1 MKRKGMRGMKV
12 VVLGAGLMGKEVARD
27 LNTSD
32 RVEKVFLADLD
43 IAAVEEFI
51 KEADLQ
57 KTEAVQL
64 NAENEEQ
71 LREVIAKGDVCVNA
85 LFYAFNERVAKAAID
100 VGVHAVDLGGHIG
113 DITENVLKLDEQA
126 REKNVTIIPD
136 LGLAPGMIN
145 ILVGYGA
152 SKLDKVESIRLYV
165 GGIPVKPEPPL
176 NYTRVFS
183 LEGVI
188 DHYTQPAKIIQD
200 GQLVEVESLTGL
212 EPIYFDQFGT
222 LEAFYTSGGTSTL
235 YKTFPNVKT
244 LEYKTVRYKGH
255 AEKFQLMREL
265 GFFDRD
271 NVVEVDGV
279 QVKVRDVV
287 REALKKKLY
296 LGKKQDAVVLRAII
310 VGEKSGEQVTY
321 EYETIL
327 KRDEDSDVTA
337 MAKATAGTIASAAIM
352 IADGTIS
359 KRGVFPPETIVPGKE
374 YIEKM
379 NKRGVVIKETSHRS
393 SIVKW

>member
-1 MKRKGMRGMKV
+1 MFGMKV
-12 VVLGAGLMGKEVARD
+12 VVLGAGLMGREVARD
-27 LNTSD
+27 LSASD
-32 RVEKVFLADLD
+32 KVEKVYLADLD
-43 IAAVEEFI
+43 IEMVNNFI
-51 KEADLQ
+51 NEANLQ
-57 KTEAVQL
+57 KIEAVYC
-64 NAENEEQ
+64 NAEDEQQ
-71 LREVIAKGDVCVNA
+71 LRDIISKGDVCVNA
-85 LFYAFNERVAKAAID
+85 LFYEFNERVASAAID
-100 VGVHAVDLGGHIG
+100 VGVHSVDLGGHIG
-113 DITENVLKLDEQA
+113 EVTENVLKLDEQA
-126 REKNVTIIPD
+126 KEKNVTIIPD

-152 SKLDKVESIRLYV
+152 SKLDRVESIQLYV

-188 DHYTQPAKIIQD
+188 DHYTEPAKIIRD
-200 GQLVEVESLTGL
+200 GQLVKVESLSGV

-255 AEKFQLMREL
+255 AEKFQLLREL

-271 NVVEVDGV
+271 NIVNVDGV
-279 QVKVRDVV
+279 EVKVRSVV

-327 KRDEDSDVTA
+327 KRDENSEVTA
-337 MAKATAGTIASAAIM
+337 MAQATAGTIASVAIM
-352 IADGTIS
+352 IGEGTIS
-359 KRGVFPPETIVPGKE
+359 QRGVFPPETIVPGKE
-374 YIEKM
+374 FIEKM
-379 NKRGVVIKETSHRS
+379 NKRGVIIKETSHRS

>member
-1 MKRKGMRGMKV
+1 MYGMKV
-12 VVLGAGLMGKEVARD
+12 VVLGAGLMGREVARD
-27 LNTSD
+27 LSKSD
-32 RVEKVFLADLD
+32 KVEKVYLADLD
-43 IAAVEEFI
+43 IEMVNAFI
-51 KEADLQ
+51 KEANLE
-57 KTEAVQL
+57 KTEAVQCD
-64 NAENEEQ
+64 AENEQQ
-71 LREVIAKGDVCVNA
+71 LRDVIAKGDVCVNA
-85 LFYAFNERVAKAAID
+85 LFYAFNERVAKAAIEA
-100 VGVHAVDLGGHIG
+100 GVHAVDLGGHIG

-136 LGLAPGMIN
+136 LGLAPGMVN

-152 SKLDKVESIRLYV
+152 SKLDNVESIRLYV

-188 DHYTQPAKIIQD
+188 DHYTEPAKIIRD
-200 GQLVEVESLTGL
+200 GQLISVESLTGI
-212 EPIYFDQFGT
+212 EPVYFEQFGT

-255 AEKFQLMREL
+255 AEKFQLMKEL

-296 LGKKQDAVVLRAII
+296 LGKKQDAVVLRTII

-327 KRDEDSDVTA
+327 KREENSEVTA
-337 MAKATAGTIASAAIM
+337 MAQVTAGTIASVAIM
-352 IADGTIS
+352 IGDGTIS
-359 KRGVFPPETIVPGKE
+359 KRGVFPPETIVPGKQ

>member
-1 MKRKGMRGMKV
+1 MKI
-12 VVLGAGLMGKEVARD
+12 VVLGAGLMGREIARD
-27 LNTSD
+27 LSTSD
-32 RVEKVFLADLD
+32 KVDKVFLADLD
-43 IAAVEEFI
+43 IQTVNDFI
-51 KEADLQ
+51 NEANLQ
-57 KTEAVQL
+57 KIEAVKL
-64 NAENEEQ
+64 DAENEQQ
-71 LREVIAKGDVCVNA
+71 LREVISKGNVCVNA
-85 LFYAFNERVAKAAID
+85 LFYEFNERVAKAAID
-100 VGVHAVDLGGHIG
+100 VGVHSIDLGGHIG
-113 DITENVLKLDEQA
+113 NITENILGLDAKA
-126 REKNVTIIPD
+126 REKKVTIIPD

-152 SKLDKVESIRLYV
+152 SKLDRVESIQLYV

-188 DHYTQPAKIIQD
+188 DHYTQPAKIIQG
-200 GQLVEVESLTGL
+200 GQLIEVEALSGI

-235 YKTFPNVKT
+235 SKTFPNVKT

-255 AEKFQLMREL
+255 AEKFQLLREL
-265 GFFDRD
+265 GFFDKD
-271 NVVEVDGV
+271 NVVNVDGV
-279 QVKVRDVV
+279 DVKVRSVV

-327 KRDEDSDVTA
+327 KRDENSEITA
-337 MAKATAGTIASAAIM
+337 MAQVTAGTISSVAIM
-352 IADGTIS
+352 MAEGTIS
-359 KRGVFPPETIVPGKE
+359 KRGVFPPESIVPGKE

-379 NKRGVVIKETSHRS
+379 AKRGVVIKETSHRS

>member
-1 MKRKGMRGMKV
+1 MKV

-337 MAKATAGTIASAAIM
+337 MAQATAGTIASAAIM

>member
-1 MKRKGMRGMKV
+1 MKV
-12 VVLGAGLMGKEVARD
+12 VVLGAGLMGREVARD
-27 LNTSD
+27 LSKSD
-32 RVEKVFLADLD
+32 KVEKVYLADLD
-43 IAAVEEFI
+43 IEMVNAFI
-51 KEADLQ
+51 KEANLE
-57 KTEAVQL
+57 KTEAVQCD
-64 NAENEEQ
+64 AENEQQ
-71 LREVIAKGDVCVNA
+71 LRDVIAKGDVCVNA
-85 LFYAFNERVAKAAID
+85 LFYAFNERVAKAAIEA
-100 VGVHAVDLGGHIG
+100 GVHAVDLGGHIG

-136 LGLAPGMIN
+136 LGLAPGMVN

-152 SKLDKVESIRLYV
+152 SKLDNVESIRLYV

-188 DHYTQPAKIIQD
+188 DHYTEPAKIIRD
-200 GQLVEVESLTGL
+200 GQLISVESLTGI
-212 EPIYFDQFGT
+212 EPVYFEQFGT

-235 YKTFPNVKT
+235 YKMFPNVKT

-255 AEKFQLMREL
+255 AEKFQLMKEL

-327 KRDEDSDVTA
+327 KREENSEVTA
-337 MAKATAGTIASAAIM
+337 MAQVTAGTIASVAIM
-352 IADGTIS
+352 IGDGTIS
-359 KRGVFPPETIVPGKE
+359 KRGVFPPETIVPGKQ

>member
-1 MKRKGMRGMKV
+1 MKV
-12 VVLGAGLMGKEVARD
+12 VVLGAGLMGREIARD
-27 LNTSD
+27 LSASD
-32 RVEKVFLADLD
+32 KVEKVYLADLD
-43 IAAVEEFI
+43 IEMVNDFI
-51 KEADLQ
+51 NEANLQ
-57 KTEAVQL
+57 KIEAVYC
-64 NAENEEQ
+64 NAEDEQQ
-71 LREVIAKGDVCVNA
+71 LRDIISKGDVCVNA
-85 LFYAFNERVAKAAID
+85 LFYEFNERVANAAID
-100 VGVHAVDLGGHIG
+100 VGVHSVDLGGHIG
-113 DITENVLKLDEQA
+113 EVTENVLKLDEQA
-126 REKNVTIIPD
+126 KEKNVTIIPD

-152 SKLDKVESIRLYV
+152 SKLDRVESIQLYV

-188 DHYTQPAKIIQD
+188 DHYTEPAKIIRD
-200 GQLVEVESLTGL
+200 GQLVKVESLSGV

-255 AEKFQLMREL
+255 AEKFQLLREL

-271 NVVEVDGV
+271 NIVNVDGV
-279 QVKVRDVV
+279 EVKVRSVV

-310 VGEKSGEQVTY
+310 IGEKSGEQVTY

-327 KRDEDSDVTA
+327 KRDENSEVTA
-337 MAKATAGTIASAAIM
+337 MAQATAGTIASVAIM
-352 IADGTIS
+352 IGEGTIS
-359 KRGVFPPETIVPGKE
+359 QRGVFPPEMIVPGKE
-374 YIEKM
+374 FIEKM
-379 NKRGVVIKETSHRS
+379 NKRGVIIKETSHRS

>member
-1 MKRKGMRGMKV
+1 MCGMKV
-12 VVLGAGLMGKEVARD
+12 VVLGAGLMGREVARD
-27 LNTSD
+27 LNASEK
-32 RVEKVFLADLD
+32 VEKVYLADLD
-43 IAAVEEFI
+43 LAVVNEFI
-51 KEADLQ
+51 QSANLQ

-64 NAENEEQ
+64 NAENEEE

-100 VGVHAVDLGGHIG
+100 VGVHSVDLGGHIG

-126 REKNVTIIPD
+126 KAKNVTIIPD

-152 SKLDKVESIRLYV
+152 SKLDKVKSIQLFV

-188 DHYTQPAKIIQD
+188 DHYTEPAKIIRD
-200 GQLVEVESLTGL
+200 GKLVEVESLTGI
-212 EPIYFDQFGT
+212 EPIYFNEFGT

-255 AEKFQLMREL
+255 AEKFQLMKEL

-271 NVVEVDGV
+271 NFVEVNGV

-321 EYETIL
+321 EYEMIL

-337 MAKATAGTIASAAIM
+337 MGTVTAGTIASVAIM
-352 IADGTIS
+352 IGEGTIS

-379 NKRGVVIKETSHRS
+379 NKRGVVIKEISHRS

>member
-1 MKRKGMRGMKV
+1 MFGMKV
-12 VVLGAGLMGKEVARD
+12 VVLGAGLMGREVARD
-27 LNTSD
+27 LSASD
-32 RVEKVFLADLD
+32 KVEKVYLADLD
-43 IAAVEEFI
+43 IEMVNDFI
-51 KEADLQ
+51 NEANLQ
-57 KTEAVQL
+57 KIEAVYC
-64 NAENEEQ
+64 NAEDEQQ
-71 LREVIAKGDVCVNA
+71 LRDIISKGDVCVNA
-85 LFYAFNERVAKAAID
+85 LFYEFNERVANAAID
-100 VGVHAVDLGGHIG
+100 VGVHSVDLGGHIG
-113 DITENVLKLDEQA
+113 EVTENVLKLDEQA
-126 REKNVTIIPD
+126 KEKNVTIIPD

-152 SKLDKVESIRLYV
+152 SKLDRVESIQLYV

-188 DHYTQPAKIIQD
+188 DHYTEPAKIIRD
-200 GQLVEVESLTGL
+200 GQLVKVESLSGV

-255 AEKFQLMREL
+255 AEKFQLLREL

-271 NVVEVDGV
+271 NIVNVDGV
-279 QVKVRDVV
+279 EVKVRSVV

-327 KRDEDSDVTA
+327 KRDENSEVTA
-337 MAKATAGTIASAAIM
+337 MAQATAGTIASVAIM
-352 IADGTIS
+352 IGEGTIS
-359 KRGVFPPETIVPGKE
+359 QRGVFPPEMIVPGKE
-374 YIEKM
+374 FIEKM
-379 NKRGVVIKETSHRS
+379 NKRGVIIKETSHRS

>member
-1 MKRKGMRGMKV
+1 MFGMKV
-12 VVLGAGLMGKEVARD
+12 VVLGAGLMGREIARD
-27 LNTSD
+27 LSASD
-32 RVEKVFLADLD
+32 KVEKVYLADLD
-43 IAAVEEFI
+43 IEMVNDFI
-51 KEADLQ
+51 NEANLQ
-57 KTEAVQL
+57 KIEAVYC
-64 NAENEEQ
+64 NAEDEQQ
-71 LREVIAKGDVCVNA
+71 LRDIISKGDVCVNA
-85 LFYAFNERVAKAAID
+85 LFYEFNERVANAAID
-100 VGVHAVDLGGHIG
+100 VGVHSVDLGGHIG
-113 DITENVLKLDEQA
+113 EVTENVLKLDEQA
-126 REKNVTIIPD
+126 KEKNVTIIPD

-152 SKLDKVESIRLYV
+152 SKLDRVESIQLYV

-188 DHYTQPAKIIQD
+188 DHYTEPAKIIRD
-200 GQLVEVESLTGL
+200 GQLVKVESLSGV

-255 AEKFQLMREL
+255 AEKFQLLREL

-271 NVVEVDGV
+271 NIVNVDGV
-279 QVKVRDVV
+279 EVKVRSVV

-327 KRDEDSDVTA
+327 KRDENSEVTA
-337 MAKATAGTIASAAIM
+337 MAQATAGTIASVAIM
-352 IADGTIS
+352 IGEGTIS
-359 KRGVFPPETIVPGKE
+359 QRGVFPPEMIVPGKE
-374 YIEKM
+374 FIEKM
-379 NKRGVVIKETSHRS
+379 NKRGVIIKETSHRS

>member
-1 MKRKGMRGMKV
+1 MKI
-12 VVLGAGLMGKEVARD
+12 VVLGAGLMGREVARD
-27 LNTSD
+27 LSTSD
-32 RVEKVFLADLD
+32 KVDKVYLADLD
-43 IAAVEEFI
+43 IQAVNDFI
-51 KEADLQ
+51 QEANLQ
-57 KTEAVQL
+57 KVEAVKL
-64 NAENEEQ
+64 DAENEQELQ
-71 LREVIAKGDVCVNA
+71 EVISKGNVCVNA
-85 LFYAFNERVAKAAID
+85 LFYEFNERVAKAAINA
-100 VGVHAVDLGGHIG
+100 GVHSIDLGGHIG
-113 DITENVLKLDEQA
+113 NITDNILSLDDKA
-126 REKNVTIIPD
+126 KEKNVTIIPD

-152 SKLDKVESIRLYV
+152 SKLDHVESIQLYV

-188 DHYTQPAKIIQD
+188 DHYTEPAKIIQK
-200 GQLVEVESLTGL
+200 GQLTEVESLTGV

-222 LEAFYTSGGTSTL
+222 LEAFYTAGGTSTL
-235 YKTFPNVKT
+235 HKTFPNVKT

-255 AEKFQLMREL
+255 AEQFRLLRDL

-271 NVVEVDGV
+271 NVVNVDGV
-279 QVKVRDVV
+279 EVKVRSVV

-327 KRDEDSDVTA
+327 KRDENSEMTA
-337 MAKATAGTIASAAIM
+337 MAQVTAGTISSVAIM
-352 IADGTIS
+352 IAEGTIT

-379 NKRGVVIKETSHRS
+379 GKRGVVIKETSHRS

>member
-1 MKRKGMRGMKV
+1 MKV
-12 VVLGAGLMGKEVARD
+12 VVLGAGLMGREVARD
-27 LNTSD
+27 LSASD
-32 RVEKVFLADLD
+32 KVEKVYLADLD
-43 IAAVEEFI
+43 IEMVNDFI
-51 KEADLQ
+51 NEANLQ
-57 KTEAVQL
+57 KIEAVYC
-64 NAENEEQ
+64 NAEDEQQ
-71 LREVIAKGDVCVNA
+71 LRDIISKGDVCVNA
-85 LFYAFNERVAKAAID
+85 LFYEFNERVASAAID
-100 VGVHAVDLGGHIG
+100 VGVHSVDLGGHIG
-113 DITENVLKLDEQA
+113 EVTENVLKLDEQA
-126 REKNVTIIPD
+126 KEKNVTIIPD

-152 SKLDKVESIRLYV
+152 SKLDRVESIQLYV

-188 DHYTQPAKIIQD
+188 DHYTEPAKIIRD
-200 GQLVEVESLTGL
+200 GQLVKVESLSGV

-255 AEKFQLMREL
+255 AEKFQLLREL

-271 NVVEVDGV
+271 NIVNVDGV
-279 QVKVRDVV
+279 EVKVRSVV

-327 KRDEDSDVTA
+327 KRDENSEVTA
-337 MAKATAGTIASAAIM
+337 MAQATAGTIASVAIM
-352 IADGTIS
+352 IGEGTIS
-359 KRGVFPPETIVPGKE
+359 QRGVFPPETIVPGKE
-374 YIEKM
+374 FIEKM
-379 NKRGVVIKETSHRS
+379 NKRGVIIKETSHRS

>member
-1 MKRKGMRGMKV
+1 MKV
-12 VVLGAGLMGKEVARD
+12 VVLGAGLMGREVARD
-27 LNTSD
+27 LSASD
-32 RVEKVFLADLD
+32 KVEKVYLADLD
-43 IAAVEEFI
+43 IEMVNDFI
-51 KEADLQ
+51 NEANLQ
-57 KTEAVQL
+57 KIEAVYC
-64 NAENEEQ
+64 NAEDEQQ
-71 LREVIAKGDVCVNA
+71 LRDIISKGDVCVNA
-85 LFYAFNERVAKAAID
+85 LFYEFNERVANAAID
-100 VGVHAVDLGGHIG
+100 VGVHSVDLGGHIG
-113 DITENVLKLDEQA
+113 EVTENVLKLDEQA
-126 REKNVTIIPD
+126 KEKNVTIIPD

-152 SKLDKVESIRLYV
+152 SKLDRVESIQLYV

-188 DHYTQPAKIIQD
+188 DHYTEPAKIIRD
-200 GQLVEVESLTGL
+200 GQLVKVESLSGV

-255 AEKFQLMREL
+255 AEKFQLLREL

-271 NVVEVDGV
+271 NIVNVDGV
-279 QVKVRDVV
+279 EVKVRSVV

-327 KRDEDSDVTA
+327 KRDENSEVTA
-337 MAKATAGTIASAAIM
+337 MAQATAGTIASVAIM
-352 IADGTIS
+352 IGEGTIS
-359 KRGVFPPETIVPGKE
+359 QRGVFPPETIVPGKE
-374 YIEKM
+374 FIEKM
-379 NKRGVVIKETSHRS
+379 NKRGVIIKETSHRS

>member
-1 MKRKGMRGMKV
+1 MKV
-12 VVLGAGLMGKEVARD
+12 VVLGAGLMGREIARD
-27 LNTSD
+27 LSASD
-32 RVEKVFLADLD
+32 KVEKVYLADLD
-43 IAAVEEFI
+43 IEMVNDFI
-51 KEADLQ
+51 NEANLQ
-57 KTEAVQL
+57 KIEAVYC
-64 NAENEEQ
+64 NAEDEQQ
-71 LREVIAKGDVCVNA
+71 LRDIISKGDVCVNA
-85 LFYAFNERVAKAAID
+85 LFYEFNERVANAAID
-100 VGVHAVDLGGHIG
+100 VGVHSVDLGGHIG
-113 DITENVLKLDEQA
+113 EVTENVLKLDEQA
-126 REKNVTIIPD
+126 KEKNVTIIPD

-152 SKLDKVESIRLYV
+152 SKLDRVESIQLYV

-188 DHYTQPAKIIQD
+188 DHYTEPAKIIRD
-200 GQLVEVESLTGL
+200 GQLVKVESLSGV

-255 AEKFQLMREL
+255 AEKFQLLREL

-271 NVVEVDGV
+271 NVVNVDGV
-279 QVKVRDVV
+279 EVKVRSVV

-327 KRDEDSDVTA
+327 KRDENSEVTA
-337 MAKATAGTIASAAIM
+337 MAQATAGTIASVAIM
-352 IADGTIS
+352 IGEGTIS
-359 KRGVFPPETIVPGKE
+359 QRGVFPPEMIVPGKE
-374 YIEKM
+374 FIEKM
-379 NKRGVVIKETSHRS
+379 NKRGVIIKETSHRS

>member
-1 MKRKGMRGMKV
+1 MKV
-12 VVLGAGLMGKEVARD
+12 VVLGAGLMGREVARD
-27 LNTSD
+27 LSASD
-32 RVEKVFLADLD
+32 KVEKVYLADLD
-43 IAAVEEFI
+43 IEMVNNFI
-51 KEADLQ
+51 NEANLQ
-57 KTEAVQL
+57 KIEAVYC
-64 NAENEEQ
+64 NAEDEQQ
-71 LREVIAKGDVCVNA
+71 LRDIISKGDVCVNA
-85 LFYAFNERVAKAAID
+85 LFYEFNERVASAAID
-100 VGVHAVDLGGHIG
+100 VGVHSVDLGGHIG
-113 DITENVLKLDEQA
+113 EVTENVLKLDEQA
-126 REKNVTIIPD
+126 KEKNVTIIPD

-152 SKLDKVESIRLYV
+152 SKLDRVESIQLYV

-188 DHYTQPAKIIQD
+188 DHYTEPAKIIRD
-200 GQLVEVESLTGL
+200 GQLVKVESLSGV

-255 AEKFQLMREL
+255 AEKFQLLREL

-271 NVVEVDGV
+271 NIVNVDGV
-279 QVKVRDVV
+279 EVKVRSVV

-327 KRDEDSDVTA
+327 KRDENSEVTA
-337 MAKATAGTIASAAIM
+337 MAQATAGTIASVAIM
-352 IADGTIS
+352 IGEGTIS
-359 KRGVFPPETIVPGKE
+359 QRGVFPPETIVPGKE
-374 YIEKM
+374 FIEKM
-379 NKRGVVIKETSHRS
+379 NKRGVIIKETSHRS

>member
-1 MKRKGMRGMKV
+1 MFGMKV
-12 VVLGAGLMGKEVARD
+12 VVLGAGLMGREIARD
-27 LNTSD
+27 LSASD
-32 RVEKVFLADLD
+32 KVEKVYLADLD
-43 IAAVEEFI
+43 IEMVNDFI
-51 KEADLQ
+51 NEANLQ
-57 KTEAVQL
+57 KIEAVYC
-64 NAENEEQ
+64 NAEDEQQ
-71 LREVIAKGDVCVNA
+71 LRDIISKGDVCVNA
-85 LFYAFNERVAKAAID
+85 LFYEFNERVANAAID
-100 VGVHAVDLGGHIG
+100 VGVHSVDLGGHIG
-113 DITENVLKLDEQA
+113 EVTENVLKLDEQA
-126 REKNVTIIPD
+126 KEKNVTIIPD

-152 SKLDKVESIRLYV
+152 SKLDRVESIQLYV

-188 DHYTQPAKIIQD
+188 DHYTEPAKIIRD
-200 GQLVEVESLTGL
+200 GQLVKVESLSGV

-255 AEKFQLMREL
+255 AEKFQLLREL

-271 NVVEVDGV
+271 NIVNVDGV
-279 QVKVRDVV
+279 EVKVRSVV

-327 KRDEDSDVTA
+327 KRDENSEVTA
-337 MAKATAGTIASAAIM
+337 MAQATAGTIASVAIM
-352 IADGTIS
+352 IGEGTIS
-359 KRGVFPPETIVPGKE
+359 QRGVFPPEMIVPGKE
-374 YIEKM
+374 FIEKM
-379 NKRGVVIKETSHRS
+379 NKRGVIIKEMSHRS

>member
-1 MKRKGMRGMKV
+1 MKV
-12 VVLGAGLMGKEVARD
+12 VVLGAGLMGREVARD
-27 LNTSD
+27 LSASD
-32 RVEKVFLADLD
+32 KVEKVYLADLD
-43 IAAVEEFI
+43 IEMVNDFI
-51 KEADLQ
+51 NEANLQ
-57 KTEAVQL
+57 KIEAVYC
-64 NAENEEQ
+64 NAEDEQQ
-71 LREVIAKGDVCVNA
+71 LRDIISKGDVCVNA
-85 LFYAFNERVAKAAID
+85 LFYEFNERVANAAID
-100 VGVHAVDLGGHIG
+100 VGVHSVDLGGHIG
-113 DITENVLKLDEQA
+113 EVTENVLKLDEQA
-126 REKNVTIIPD
+126 KEKNVTIIPD

-152 SKLDKVESIRLYV
+152 SKLDRVESIQLYV

-188 DHYTQPAKIIQD
+188 DHYTEPAKIIRD
-200 GQLVEVESLTGL
+200 GQLVKVESLSGV

-255 AEKFQLMREL
+255 AEKFQLLREL

-271 NVVEVDGV
+271 NIVNVDGV
-279 QVKVRDVV
+279 EVKVRSVV

-327 KRDEDSDVTA
+327 KRDENSEVTA
-337 MAKATAGTIASAAIM
+337 MAQATAGTIASVAIM
-352 IADGTIS
+352 IGEGTIS
-359 KRGVFPPETIVPGKE
+359 QRGVFPPEMIVPGKE
-374 YIEKM
+374 FIEKM
-379 NKRGVVIKETSHRS
+379 NKRGVIIKETSHRS

>member
-1 MKRKGMRGMKV
+1 MFGMKV
-12 VVLGAGLMGKEVARD
+12 VVLGAGLMGREIARD
-27 LNTSD
+27 LSASD
-32 RVEKVFLADLD
+32 KVEKVYLADLD
-43 IAAVEEFI
+43 IEMVNDFI
-51 KEADLQ
+51 NEANLQ
-57 KTEAVQL
+57 KIEAVYC
-64 NAENEEQ
+64 NAEDEQQ
-71 LREVIAKGDVCVNA
+71 LRDIISKGDVCVNA
-85 LFYAFNERVAKAAID
+85 LFYEFNERVANAAID
-100 VGVHAVDLGGHIG
+100 VGVHSVDLGGHIG
-113 DITENVLKLDEQA
+113 EVTENVLKLDEQA
-126 REKNVTIIPD
+126 KEKNVTIIPD

-152 SKLDKVESIRLYV
+152 SKLDRVESIQLYV

-188 DHYTQPAKIIQD
+188 DHYTEPAKIIRD
-200 GQLVEVESLTGL
+200 GQLVKVESLSGV

-255 AEKFQLMREL
+255 AEKFQLLREL

-271 NVVEVDGV
+271 NIVNVDGV
-279 QVKVRDVV
+279 EVKVRSVV

-327 KRDEDSDVTA
+327 KRDENSEVTA
-337 MAKATAGTIASAAIM
+337 MAQATAGTIASVAIM
-352 IADGTIS
+352 IGEGTIS
-359 KRGVFPPETIVPGKE
+359 QRGVFPPETIVPGKE
-374 YIEKM
+374 FIEKM
-379 NKRGVVIKETSHRS
+379 NKRGVIIKETSHRS